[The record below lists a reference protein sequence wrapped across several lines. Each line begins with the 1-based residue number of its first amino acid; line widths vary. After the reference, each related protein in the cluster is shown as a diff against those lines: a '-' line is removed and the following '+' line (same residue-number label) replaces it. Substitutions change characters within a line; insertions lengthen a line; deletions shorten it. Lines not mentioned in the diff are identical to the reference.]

1 MSDNNSQHN
10 TSKDNNLFLTSSI
23 QDQHQHPPQTQ
34 NTKSHLI
41 KYSLIVP
48 KQPNNDNSF
57 LHSNHNRNHNNIHIQ
72 TEDAS
77 VQSNIITDRQDF
89 ISFPIIPLNNSVDN
103 ESFNY
108 SLTHPDKP
116 INISHKIN
124 FRANPKLVKGNV
136 LSNSVTCCQSI
147 LDKPLEM
154 QQVRAPGYFLRN
166 AYWIIKGDFNK
177 IKDPKDNKKFDMVNH
192 LSPRERR
199 LAEIQSRKVFKYKE
213 KEKLYKFRKDYNKFN
228 NNEKIVIKAKD
239 IIIEKLPRIKGLGYQ
254 GYGTEKK
261 ECSGNSDDG
270 VRKPKLHK
278 VQIV

>member
-1 MSDNNSQHN
+1 MSDNDSQHN
-10 TSKDNNLFLTSSI
+10 TSKDNDVFLTSSA
-23 QDQHQHPPQTQ
+23 QEQYL
-34 NTKSHLI
+34 NNNKSHLI

-48 KQPNNDNSF
+48 KQQNDLSF
-57 LHSNHNRNHNNIHIQ
+57 MHSNHKRNKSNIHIQ

-89 ISFPIIPLNNSVDN
+89 ISFPIIPLNTSIDN
-103 ESFNY
+103 ETFNY

-116 INISHKIN
+116 INICHKIN
-124 FRANPKLVKGNV
+124 FRANPKLVRGNV

-154 QQVRAPGYFLRN
+154 QQIRAPGYFLRN

-177 IKDPKDNKKFDMVNH
+177 IKNPKDNKKFEMINH
-192 LSPRERR
+192 LSQRERR

-213 KEKLYKFRKDYNKFN
+213 KEKLYKFRKDNHKYN

-261 ECSGNSDDG
+261 ENSDD
-270 VRKPKLHK
+270 VTRKPKLHK

>member
-1 MSDNNSQHN
+1 MTDNDSHLN
-10 TSKDNNLFLTSSI
+10 TSNHNNLFLTSSLQP
-23 QDQHQHPPQTQ
+23 QDQSPNQSQ
-34 NTKSHLI
+34 NNKSHLI

-48 KQPNNDNSF
+48 KHPPDNSPT
-57 LHSNHNRNHNNIHIQ
+57 HSTHNRNKTNIHIQ

-89 ISFPIIPLNNSVDN
+89 ISFPIIPLNTSIDN
-103 ESFNY
+103 ESFTY

-228 NNEKIVIKAKD
+228 NNENIVIKAKD

-261 ECSGNSDDG
+261 ECSSNSDEG
-270 VRKPKLHK
+270 IRKPKLHK